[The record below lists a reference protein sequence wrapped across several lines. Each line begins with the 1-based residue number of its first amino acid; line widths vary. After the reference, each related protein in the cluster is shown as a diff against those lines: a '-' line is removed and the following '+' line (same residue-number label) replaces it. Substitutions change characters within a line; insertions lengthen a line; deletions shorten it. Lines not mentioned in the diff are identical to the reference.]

1 MQITEILYAASQEV
15 WRNWLVEN
23 HATKKE
29 IWLVCKRS
37 QTEKGVISYLH
48 AVEEAICFGW
58 IDSTSKKIDA
68 ENTAQRFSPRRSKSN
83 WTELNKERARR
94 LIQQG
99 RMTEAGLRALPD
111 LSPEAFHISE
121 DILDALQAD
130 VQIWENFQ
138 KFPVVY
144 QRIRIGNIESVRK
157 QPEVFQ
163 KRLQLFLK
171 KTRENNMYGEVE

>member
-1 MQITEILYAASQEV
+1 MQITETLFVANQEE
-15 WRNWLVEN
+15 WRSWLAEN

-29 IWLVCKRS
+29 IWLVCNRTQIK
-37 QTEKGVISYLH
+37 KGVISYLH
-48 AVEEAICFGW
+48 AVEEALCFGW
-58 IDSTSKKIDA
+58 IDSTTKKIDT
-68 ENTAQRFSPRRSKSN
+68 ENTAQRFSPRRPKSN

-94 LIQQG
+94 LIQKG
-99 RMTEAGLRALPD
+99 KMTEAGLLVLPD
-111 LSPEAFHISE
+111 LSPDSFHIAK

-130 VQIWENFQ
+130 MQTWGNFQ
-138 KFPVVY
+138 KFPEVY

-171 KTRENNMYGEVE
+171 KTRENNMYGELE

>member
-1 MQITEILYAASQEV
+1 MIKDNSEVTRQEEMDAFAAGVHKPMEITEILYAANQEE

-23 HATKKE
+23 HAAKKE

-37 QTEKGVISYLH
+37 QTEKDVISYLH

-68 ENTAQRFSPRRSKSN
+68 ENTAQRFSPRRTKSN

-94 LIQQG
+94 LIQKG
-99 RMTEAGLRALPD
+99 KMTEAGLRVLPD

-130 VQIWENFQ
+130 VQTWENFQ
-138 KFPVVY
+138 KL
-144 QRIRIGNIESVRK
+144 
-157 QPEVFQ
+157 PENA
-163 KRLQLFLK
+163 
-171 KTRENNMYGEVE
+171 REQYVWRNRVTGYF